1 MSPNDQRSHAMCK
14 QKPESNETETR
25 EVRGGCCGTGCQKCR
40 CAPILAAVA
49 IALVAIPLLA
59 KMRKP

>member
-1 MSPNDQRSHAMCK
+1 MCK